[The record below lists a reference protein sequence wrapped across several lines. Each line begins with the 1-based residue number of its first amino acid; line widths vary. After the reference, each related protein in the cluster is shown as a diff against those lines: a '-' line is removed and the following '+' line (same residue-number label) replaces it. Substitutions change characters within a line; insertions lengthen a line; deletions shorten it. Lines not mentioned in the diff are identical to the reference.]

1 MNLHPK
7 IGILAFHIPQ
17 NVSLNGYAKHAKEAT
32 VELANFLKDN
42 QVEAI
47 HSKDWFPKGIQNETQ
62 LVNLFRRFEQEKV
75 EAVLV
80 EMYDIPPTKLF
91 LKAMLSMPAP
101 FALYGTPH
109 PSLKS
114 ALGLIRG
121 AQLIWEN
128 LKQPQA
134 ISSHRF
140 WGIGRYLLRWIQGM
154 SALYNLRKGTF
165 VIFSEKAEN
174 YSEIGYKFLTHN
186 LDAFVSIATI
196 QDILK
201 QIETIPEEQANYSLN
216 YLIKNGLALTSSHK
230 VSSRDVLHQI
240 KFVLAFEQW
249 VLSSGIPSI
258 NSVGFDAS
266 AQKYLKEIGANIGFL
281 STFFPYLNPGRM
293 PQKYFPI
300 IGEVGETLLF
310 TSALLSRIAFP
321 IPAFCGSV
329 HLADTHAFLIS
340 SPWGA
345 PAYYASGLAEGSAI
359 FSNISLQKDCGSR
372 WGITPGFEVLTGE
385 ATVATLAK
393 LPGNR
398 YIMQI
403 GEGWSR
409 EITSE
414 IRQNIQWGIP
424 WPRLAID
431 LGVRPYLLIQTL
443 GSPFVSVVMKRNA
456 DEIRVVCEQLRVP
469 VIAMDSEQ
477 SIKEFRDTFR
487 TGRVF

>member
-1 MNLHPK
+1 MTLHPK
-7 IGILAFHIPQ
+7 IGILTFHMPQ
-17 NVSLNGYAKHAKEAT
+17 NASLDRYAKHAKEAT
-32 VELANFLKDN
+32 VELAGFLKEN
-42 QVEAI
+42 QVVAV
-47 HSKDWFPKGIQNETQ
+47 HSTQWFPKGIQNESQ
-62 LVNLFRRFEQEKV
+62 LASLFQQFEQEKV

-80 EMYDIPPTKLF
+80 EMYDIPPAKLF
-91 LKAMLSMPAP
+91 LKAMLTMPTP

-121 AQLIWEN
+121 GQLIWEN
-128 LKQPQA
+128 LRQPQA

-140 WGIGRYLLRWIQGM
+140 WGIGRYLLRWIRGM

-165 VIFSEKAEN
+165 VIFSEKVEN
-174 YSEIGYKFLTHN
+174 YSEIEYEFLTHN
-186 LDAFVSIATI
+186 LEALVSIATV

-201 QIETIPEEQANYSLN
+201 RIETIPEEQVDYSLD
-216 YLIKNGLALTSSHK
+216 YLHKNGLALTDLHK
-230 VSSRDVLHQI
+230 VSPKDVRHQI

-258 NSVGFDAS
+258 NTVGFDTS
-266 AQKYLKEIGANIGFL
+266 AQKYLKEIGANLGFL
-281 STFFPYLNPGRM
+281 STFFPYLNPGRI
-293 PQKYFPI
+293 PLKYFPI
-300 IGEVGETLLF
+300 IGEVDETLLF

-329 HLADTHAFLIS
+329 HLADTHSFLIS

-345 PAYYASGLAEGSAI
+345 PAYYATGLAEGSSI
-359 FSNISLQKDCGSR
+359 FSNISLQKDCGSG

-393 LPGNR
+393 LPGSR

-414 IRQNIQWGIP
+414 IRQNIQWGTP